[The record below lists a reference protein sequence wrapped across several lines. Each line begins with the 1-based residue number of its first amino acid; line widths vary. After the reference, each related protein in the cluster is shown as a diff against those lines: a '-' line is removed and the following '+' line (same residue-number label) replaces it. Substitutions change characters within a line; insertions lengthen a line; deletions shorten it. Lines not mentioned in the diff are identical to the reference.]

1 MADFGK
7 ANIPMGDS
15 EMKVADEM
23 YMRRCIQLARNGQR
37 NAPPN
42 PMVGAVVVC
51 DGRIIGEGYHVR
63 CGEGHAEV
71 NALASV
77 AEADL
82 HLLEKSTIYVS
93 LEPCSH
99 YGKTPPCADLIVAKR
114 LKRVVVGCL
123 DPFAKVQGRGI
134 RKLQDAGIDVTVG
147 VLEKECKALNKH
159 FMTFHSK
166 KRPFVT
172 LKWAQSA
179 DGFIDS
185 PEGEPRAMISNEQ
198 TMAVCHKRRT
208 EHQAI
213 MVGRRTAELD
223 NPSLT
228 VREWSGMNPLRVVLD
243 RANQLP
249 GTLRLFDGEVPT
261 LVFCDAKSGV
271 GSGENGV
278 AEIVRIDFEA
288 DVIGQVMQ
296 ELHSGGVQTLLVEGG
311 RALLQSFIDT
321 GCWDEAFVE
330 TSPVMLGGGV
340 PAPMLKNAE
349 IVSSKFYLGHEI
361 TEYSQKMP

>member
-1 MADFGK
+1 MATSETR
-7 ANIPMGDS
+7 NIPVQDK
-15 EMKVADEM
+15 EMKDTDEM
-23 YMRRCIQLARNGQR
+23 YMRRCIQLARNGAK

-71 NALASV
+71 NAIASV
-77 AEADL
+77 KECNL
-82 HLLEKSTIYVS
+82 PLLESSTIYVS

-99 YGKTPPCADLIVAKR
+99 YGKTPPCADLIVAKK

-134 RKLQDAGIDVTVG
+134 KKLQDAGIDVTVG
-147 VLEKECKALNKH
+147 VLEKECMALNKH

-166 KRPFVT
+166 QRPFVT

-179 DGFIDS
+179 DGFIGAA
-185 PEGEPRAMISNEQ
+185 EGEPRAMISNSM
-198 TMAVCHKRRT
+198 TTALCHKRRT

-228 VREWSGMNPLRVVLD
+228 VREWDGRNPLRVVLD
-243 RANQLP
+243 CENRLP
-249 GTLRLFDGEVPT
+249 RTLRLFDGEVPT
-261 LVFCDAKSGV
+261 LVFTDMKSEV
-271 GSGENGV
+271 DDK
-278 AEIVRIDFEA
+278 AEYARIDFSA
-288 DVIGQVMQ
+288 DVIGQVMK
-296 ELHSGGVQTLLVEGG
+296 ELHSRNVQTLLVEGG
-311 RALLQSFIDT
+311 RALLQSFIDA

-330 TSPVMLGGGV
+330 TSPVTLGGGV
-340 PAPMLKNAE
+340 SAPMLKNAE
-349 IVSSKFYLGHEI
+349 RVSSKTCLGHEI
-361 TEYSQKMP
+361 AEYSQKMP